1 MDCVPLGSLM
11 DTEEIRIEIWIFR
24 SNFKLLLLLIIIVT
38 TKTIILFDKSVDITC
53 LDMKKI
59 MDFCS
64 NNTDLFLL

>member
-24 SNFKLLLLLIIIVT
+24 SNFKLLLLLIIIIT
-38 TKTIILFDKSVDITC
+38 TKTIILFGKSVDITC

-64 NNTDLFLL
+64 NNTDLYLL